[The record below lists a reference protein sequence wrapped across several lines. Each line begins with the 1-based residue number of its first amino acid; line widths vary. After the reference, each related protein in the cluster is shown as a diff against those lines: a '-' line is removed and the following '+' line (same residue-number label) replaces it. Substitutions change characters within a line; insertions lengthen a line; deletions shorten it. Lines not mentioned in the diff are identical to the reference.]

1 MAIETTLDGATAIT
15 AIVDEVGSWPGVG
28 TAAEPRFGGPE
39 FSVGRRRLGHLH
51 DVGDRGARADL
62 PFPRRIRDELI
73 DAGRARPHHVM
84 PDSGWLTA
92 AVRTTADLRN
102 AIDLFRLAHERVTRK
117 RTSAIAGLEAS
128 APHALPFAPDVY
140 IRAFTLR
147 RPAGDLLIYAAPGLG
162 GATATRHYLN
172 HWHEASL
179 TTPGLAIPLFVH
191 EAGREHVAESLH
203 VRATFSR
210 RHRIDDDFEV
220 IPTPGHTPDATAFLW
235 DTGEHRLL
243 FTGDTIM
250 LRDGEWKAAVLDS
263 SDRRAYAESL
273 ALLRELDFDVLV
285 AWAASG
291 AHLALTDRDDARRR
305 INTLIDIL

>member
-1 MAIETTLDGATAIT
+1 MSVETTLDGATAIH
-15 AIVDEVGSWPGVG
+15 AIVDEVGSWPGVETG
-28 TAAEPRFGGPE
+28 VEPRFGGPE
-39 FSVGRRRLGHLH
+39 FTMGRRHLGHLH
-51 DVGDRGARADL
+51 DAGARGARADL
-62 PFPRRIRDELI
+62 PLPRRVRDQLI
-73 DAGRARPHHVM
+73 EAGRARPHHVM

-92 AVRTTADLRN
+92 TVSTTAELRN
-102 AIDLFRLAHERVTRK
+102 AIELFRLAHERATGR
-117 RTSAIAGLEAS
+117 RAPAIAGLEAS
-128 APHALPFAPDVY
+128 APHPLPFAPDLR

-147 RPAGDLLIYAAPGLG
+147 RPHGDLLIYGAPGLEQT
-162 GATATRHYLN
+162 TAVRHYLN

-179 TTPGLAIPLFVH
+179 TTPGLTIPLLVH

-210 RHRIDDDFEV
+210 RHRLDDDFEV

-243 FTGDTIM
+243 FTGDTIL

-273 ALLRELDFDVLV
+273 GLLRELDFDVLV
-285 AWAASG
+285 PWAASG
-291 AHLALTDRDDARRR
+291 VHLALTNRDDARRR
-305 INTLIDIL
+305 IDALIETI